1 VSKLPNATNA
11 ETPDDHII
19 VLFGATGDL
28 AKRKIIPGLFH
39 LAVAG
44 LLPKRYR
51 IIGSSPKAFSMSTGA
66 FRQHALDAVLQFGS
80 GELDGEA
87 WKEFEKLISFTI
99 ADPDDAADLVQ
110 AIAEAENELGGN
122 VKKLFHLAVP
132 PNAVFA
138 MIQMLGS
145 SGLNKDARVICEK
158 PFGTDLYSARK
169 LNEVIEANFEESQ
182 VFRIDHFLGKESI
195 DNILAL
201 RFANGIFEP
210 IWNRNHVSYVQID
223 VPETLSIAGR
233 GAFFEETGTFR
244 DMVVTHLFQVL
255 GFLAIEPPASFDA
268 KHLHDEVYKVFE
280 SIRPLDPAL
289 LIRGQYDGYL
299 NESGV
304 APDSQVETFIAL
316 RTEIEN
322 ARWKGVPF
330 YLRTGKCL
338 PESRQI
344 ITIGFHKPDVQSF
357 PLDHYAEKLRGNEMI
372 VDFANPGSIEMHFL
386 AKLPGAQMRL
396 GPGKMSFRYEDSFQ
410 TANDLEAYEHLIL
423 QAMLGNQVFFTRSDG
438 IDRLWEVAAPILE
451 RPPSV
456 ERYEKGT
463 WGPNSINRLLTPDRW
478 SLPNPNITAP

>member
-1 VSKLPNATNA
+1 
-11 ETPDDHII
+11 
-19 VLFGATGDL
+19 
-28 AKRKIIPGLFH
+28 
-39 LAVAG
+39 
-44 LLPKRYR
+44 
-51 IIGSSPKAFSMSTGA
+51 
-66 FRQHALDAVLQFGS
+66 
-80 GELDGEA
+80 
-87 WKEFEKLISFTI
+87 
-99 ADPDDAADLVQ
+99 
-110 AIAEAENELGGN
+110 
-122 VKKLFHLAVP
+122 
-132 PNAVFA
+132 
-138 MIQMLGS
+138 
-145 SGLNKDARVICEK
+145 
-158 PFGTDLYSARK
+158 
-169 LNEVIEANFEESQ
+169 
-182 VFRIDHFLGKESI
+182 
-195 DNILAL
+195 
-201 RFANGIFEP
+201 
-210 IWNRNHVSYVQID
+210 
-223 VPETLSIAGR
+223 
-233 GAFFEETGTFR
+233 
-244 DMVVTHLFQVL
+244 
-255 GFLAIEPPASFDA
+255 
-268 KHLHDEVYKVFE
+268 
-280 SIRPLDPAL
+280 
-289 LIRGQYDGYL
+289 
-299 NESGV
+299 
-304 APDSQVETFIAL
+304 VETFIAL